1 MKREKLAA
9 IGLALIIIGALSVYL
24 VVEYKDEIIE
34 SLTGEQDEE
43 KANGIA
49 FGDCVDVHYISRY
62 ASNGTVIAS
71 SYDDIENKIG
81 GTPLNVFVTSNTTES
96 PPDDY
101 MSYFSDPLDAGMN
114 YMSYALSPI
123 GIKEGFI
130 DSLIGLEEGDKETTG
145 FIPPEKAYGVLL
157 KYGDIVNFSLVGIPL
172 EFKVLDIQ
180 KNATITEE
188 LKDFYPDLETMDLCT
203 LRQESYY
210 IGEVI
215 DKYSSWINSTVVT
228 KINDTT
234 LWTYVTPTT
243 ELNEN
248 FTWVYFDSETLI
260 QTTYPT
266 NSSSISSINDATIVV
281 THSPELNSTI
291 ETADYYA
298 EYGMFAPAESYTVEN
313 INDDKINASLTDS
326 EGNKTYYEFNRTVTI
341 QRNETQNITQAIPW
355 DSLESLL
362 LALRFMD
369 DDFTLCLND
378 LAGETVYFEIE
389 IVKVYKGCSES

>member
-34 SLTGEQDEE
+34 NFTKPKEE
-43 KANGIA
+43 KVNGTAI
-49 FGDCVDVHYISRY
+49 GDCVDVHYISRY
-62 ASNGTVIAS
+62 ASNGTVFAS
-71 SYDDIENKIG
+71 SYGDIENKTG
-81 GTPLNVFVTSNTTES
+81 GMPLNVFVTRNTTEQ

-101 MSYFSDPLDAGMN
+101 MSYFSDPLDAGVD

-123 GIKEGFI
+123 GVKEGFI
-130 DSLIGLEEGDKETTG
+130 DSLIGMQESEKKTTD
-145 FIPPEKAYGVLL
+145 FLPPEKAYGVLL
-157 KYGDIVNFSLVGIPL
+157 KYGDIINFSLVGIPL

-180 KNATITEE
+180 KNADITED
-188 LKDFYPDLETMDLCT
+188 LKDFYPDLETIDLCT

-210 IGEVI
+210 TGEVI

-248 FTWVYFDSETLI
+248 FTWVYFDSETII
-260 QTTYPT
+260 QTTYPA
-266 NSSSISSINDATIVV
+266 NASSISSINDTTIVV
-281 THSPELNSTI
+281 THSPEFNSTI
-291 ETADYYA
+291 ETAAYYA
-298 EYGMFAPAESYTVEN
+298 EYGMFVPGDSYTVES
-313 INDDKINASLTDS
+313 ISDDKINASLTDS
-326 EGNKTYYEFNRTVTI
+326 EGNKTYFEFNRMVTI

-369 DDFTLCLND
+369 DDFTLGLND
-378 LAGETVYFEIE
+378 LAGETVYFEVE
-389 IVKVYKGCSES
+389 IVKVYKTSLES

>member
-24 VVEYKDEIIE
+24 IVEYKDEIIE
-34 SLTGEQDEE
+34 NLTGDQEEEE
-43 KANGIA
+43 KAKGIA
-49 FGDCVDVHYISRY
+49 FGDLVDVHYISRY
-62 ASNGTVIAS
+62 ASNGTVFAS

-81 GTPLNVFVTSNTTES
+81 GMPLNVFVTSNTTES
-96 PPDDY
+96 PPDEY
-101 MSYFSDPLDAGMN
+101 MSYFSDPLDAGMD
-114 YMSYALSPI
+114 YMYYVLSPI
-123 GIKEGFI
+123 GVKEGFI
-130 DSLIGLEEGDKETTG
+130 ESLIGLEEGDKKTTD

-157 KYGDIVNFSLVGIPL
+157 KYGDIINFSLVGIPL
-172 EFKVLDIQ
+172 EFKVIDIQ

-188 LKDFYPDLETMDLCT
+188 LKDYYPDLETIDLVT

-248 FTWVYFDSETLI
+248 FTWIYLDSQTAI

-266 NSSSISSINDATIVV
+266 NASSISSINDTTIVV
-281 THSPELNSTI
+281 THSPEVNSTI
-291 ETADYYA
+291 ETAAYYA
-298 EYGMFAPAESYTVEN
+298 EYGMFVPGESYNVEN
-313 INDDKINASLTDS
+313 INDDKINASITDS

-369 DDFTLCLND
+369 DDFSLGLND
-378 LAGETVYFEIE
+378 LAGETVYFEVE
-389 IVKVYKGCSES
+389 IVKVYKTS

>member
-9 IGLALIIIGALSVYL
+9 IGLVLIIIGALSIYF

-34 SLTGEQDEE
+34 NLTAEKEEE
-43 KANGIA
+43 KAKGIA

-62 ASNGTVIAS
+62 ASNGTVFDS
-71 SYDDIENKIG
+71 SYDDVENKTG
-81 GTPLNVFVTSNTTES
+81 GTPLNVFVTLNTSES

-101 MSYFSDPLDAGMN
+101 LSYFSDPLDAGMD
-114 YMSYALSPI
+114 YMYYALSPI
-123 GIKEGFI
+123 GVKGGFI

-145 FIPPEKAYGVLL
+145 FIPPEKAYGVLI
-157 KYGDIVNFSLVGIPL
+157 KPGDIINFSLVGIPL
-172 EFKVLDIQ
+172 EFKVIDIQ
-180 KNATITEE
+180 KNATITED
-188 LKDFYPDLETMDLCT
+188 LKDYYPDLETLDLCT

-215 DKYSSWINSTVVT
+215 DRYSSWINSTVVT
-228 KINDTT
+228 KINETKI
-234 LWTYVTPTT
+234 WTYVTPTT

-248 FTWVYFDSETLI
+248 FTWVYLDSETAI

-266 NSSSISSINDATIVV
+266 NSSSISSINDTTIVV
-281 THSPELNSTI
+281 THSPEVNSTI
-291 ETADYYA
+291 ETAFYYA
-298 EYGMFAPAESYTVEN
+298 EYGMFVPGESYTVEN
-313 INDDKINASLTDS
+313 ISDDKINASITDS
-326 EGNKTYYEFNRTVTI
+326 EGNKTYYEFSRTVTI

-369 DDFTLCLND
+369 DDFSLGLNH
-378 LAGETVYFEIE
+378 LAGETVYFEVE
-389 IVKVYKGCSES
+389 IVKVYKTS